1 AISLTVKSALAF
13 LILIIYFGPILAE

>member
-1 AISLTVKSALAF
+1 TVKSALAF